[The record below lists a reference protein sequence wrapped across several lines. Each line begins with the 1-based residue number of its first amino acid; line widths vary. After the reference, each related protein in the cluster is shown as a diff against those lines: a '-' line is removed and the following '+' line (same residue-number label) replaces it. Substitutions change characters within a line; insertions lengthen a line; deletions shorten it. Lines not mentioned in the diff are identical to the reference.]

1 MRTKRLAGFGATA
14 FAAAILA
21 AGALTWAD
29 RPVHSADHLDPPA
42 RTNIGTTS
50 DSAADIADVF
60 LWNPTPTTVAAAV
73 TVAGPKEA
81 GVGPT
86 YDRDVLYR
94 LHLSNDGDPTT
105 DEFVVD
111 VRFGRDPNGNWG
123 VQFSGL
129 PGVATPVVGPVQT
142 VLTSGAVRAEAGLF
156 DDPFFFDLQGF
167 NDTRATGVLSIT
179 STRNFF
185 AGKND
190 TGFVLDFPR
199 AAVDAGKPLTVWA
212 ETRRITGN

>member
-1 MRTKRLAGFGATA
+1 MMRWGGAA
-14 FAAAILA
+14 AAAAILA
-21 AGALTWAD
+21 TGALVLTGRSTGA
-29 RPVHSADHLDPPA
+29 ADHLDPPA

-50 DSAADIADVF
+50 DSAADIADVY
-60 LWNPTPTTVAAAV
+60 LWNTPTTVTAAV

-94 LHLSNDGDPTT
+94 LHLSNDGDATT

-111 VRFGRDPNGNWG
+111 VRFGRDPSGNWG
-123 VQFSGL
+123 VQFQGV
-129 PGVATPVVGPVQT
+129 PGVGATITGPVQT
-142 VLTSGAVRAEAGLF
+142 MLASGAAKAEAGLF

-179 STRNFF
+179 NTRNFF

-190 TGFVLDFPR
+190 TAFVIDFAR
-199 AAVDAGKPLTVWA
+199 AAVDAGKPLTAWA
-212 ETRRITGN
+212 ETRRITGS

>member
-1 MRTKRLAGFGATA
+1 MMSKRRSAGWGALAACAMLAG
-14 FAAAILA
+14 
-21 AGALTWAD
+21 GALLWVDQPTRA
-29 RPVHSADHLDPPA
+29 ADHLDPPA

-60 LWNPTPTTVAAAV
+60 LWNPTATTVATAV

-111 VRFGRDPNGNWG
+111 VRFGRDANGNWG
-123 VQFSGL
+123 VQFQGV
-129 PGVATPVVGPVQT
+129 PGVATPMVGPVQT
-142 VLTSGAVRAEAGLF
+142 LVTSGAARAEAGLF

-167 NDTRATGVLSIT
+167 NDTKATGVLSMT
-179 STRNFF
+179 NSRNFF

-190 TGFVLDFPR
+190 TAFVIDFPR
-199 AAVDAGKPLTVWA
+199 AAVDAGKPITAWA
-212 ETRRITGN
+212 ETRRITGS